1 MALAFMRTR
10 VSRNYHSL
18 FTLWICI
25 FAYINDPYCLPHSAL
40 AFTNRVLEKEL
51 SMSTT
56 RGQHLIGKVLG
67 SCLLEKLLG
76 YGGSSAV
83 FLAQQPERKVAVK
96 VFLHRSTM
104 DAQMRKDFYQ
114 RFLREA
120 QAASQL
126 DHPNILPIYSY
137 GEQDGIPYIV
147 MPYMSGGTLS
157 EYVTRH
163 GSLSLQDVQWYLEQ
177 IASAL
182 DYAHSHGCIH
192 CDVKPAN
199 ILIDGEGHVML
210 SDFGIA
216 HLSKDG
222 NTTSPGRKNPDALM
236 GTPDY
241 ISPEQAM
248 GYSMDGRSDIYSLG
262 VTAFYL
268 LAKQL
273 PFKSD
278 SSIALALMHVHD
290 APPSLVSMR
299 VDVSSALDQVVHTAL
314 AKKPDERFQTA
325 TGFSMA
331 FAEAVTQVLLTNE
344 QAMVNGKYPLLGCNP
359 GYLGRIFPSLAVAD
373 PVMADKSAGRRLKTA
388 RLVGATSL
396 LLLVTLIIV
405 FSMNYLIMQFAGRPS
420 DTRNTS
426 MVTMNSVRAS
436 ADLLVD
442 HHDWPTSPTL
452 FFDQPEQRYHIFNK
466 SPVPLIS
473 LFQGDTYGDFQ
484 LSVTMEEMRG
494 PNNNC
499 YYGVVFRSASDQSKY
514 YLFEVLTSGIDQYG
528 KYDFW
533 RYDGAW
539 TKNSLISSGDAPA
552 LLTDPGKS
560 NTLAVKAQGNHFSF
574 NINQKA
580 LGQPVTDTSKSAL
593 KLGQIGLY
601 VETQGSEIAFSHLY
615 VKSLK

>member
-1 MALAFMRTR
+1 
-10 VSRNYHSL
+10 
-18 FTLWICI
+18 
-25 FAYINDPYCLPHSAL
+25 
-40 AFTNRVLEKEL
+40 
-51 SMSTT
+51 MSTT
-56 RGQHLIGKVLG
+56 RGQHLIGKMLG

-83 FLAQQPERKVAVK
+83 FLAQQHDPERKVAVK

-104 DAQMRKDFYQ
+104 DAQSRKDFYQ

-120 QAASQL
+120 EAASQL

-137 GEQDGIPYIV
+137 GEQDGLPYIV

-157 EYVTRH
+157 EYVTQY
-163 GSLSLQDVQWYLEQ
+163 GPLALQDVQWYLEQ

-182 DYAHSHGCIH
+182 DYAHAHGCIH

-199 ILIDGEGHVML
+199 MLIDGEGHLML

-222 NTTSPGRKNPDALM
+222 SMTSPGRKNPDALM

-248 GYSMDGRSDIYSLG
+248 GYALDGRSDIYSLG

-268 LAKQL
+268 LARQL
-273 PFKSD
+273 PFKAD
-278 SSIALALMHVHD
+278 TSIALALMHVHD
-290 APPSLVSMR
+290 APPSLVSVRADIPPM
-299 VDVSSALDQVVHTAL
+299 LDQVVHTAL
-314 AKKPDERFQTA
+314 AKAPDDRFQTA

-331 FAEAVTQVLLTNE
+331 FAEAVTQVLLSSE
-344 QAMVNGKYPLLGCNP
+344 QMMASGKYPRLSCNP
-359 GYLGRIFPSLAVAD
+359 GYLGRIFPSLALPDTIIANK
-373 PVMADKSAGRRLKTA
+373 AAGGRLKAA

-396 LLLVTLIIV
+396 FLVVTLIAV
-405 FSMNYLIMQFAGRPS
+405 FSMNYVIAHFAAVPTS
-420 DTRNTS
+420 APNTVETS
-426 MVTMNSVRAS
+426 MNAVHAP
-436 ADLLVD
+436 ADLLLD
-442 HHDWPTSPTL
+442 HNDWPTSPTL
-452 FFDQPEQRYHIFNK
+452 FFDQQEQRYHIFNK
-466 SPVPLIS
+466 SPQNVPLIS

-484 LSVTMEEMRG
+484 LSVTMQEMRG

-499 YYGVVFRSASDQSKY
+499 YYGVVFRSASDQSQY
-514 YLFEVLTSGIDQYG
+514 YLFEVLTSGVDQYG
-528 KYDFW
+528 KYAFW
-533 RYDGAW
+533 RYDETW
-539 TKNSLISSGDAPA
+539 TPLVTGDAPA

-560 NTLAVKAQGNHFSF
+560 NTLTVKAQGDHFSF
-574 NINQKA
+574 TINQKA
-580 LGQPVTDTSKSAL
+580 LGQTVTDSSKSAL

-615 VKSLK
+615 VKSL

>member
-1 MALAFMRTR
+1 
-10 VSRNYHSL
+10 
-18 FTLWICI
+18 
-25 FAYINDPYCLPHSAL
+25 
-40 AFTNRVLEKEL
+40 
-51 SMSTT
+51 MSTT

-67 SCLLEKLLG
+67 SYLLEKLLG

-83 FLAQQPERKVAVK
+83 FLAQQHNPERKVAIK

-137 GEQDGIPYIV
+137 GEQDGLPYIV

-199 ILIDGEGHVML
+199 MLIDGEGHVML

-222 NTTSPGRKNPDALM
+222 NTTSPGRKNPNSLM

-248 GYSMDGRSDIYSLG
+248 GYSIDGRSDIYSLG

-290 APPSLVSMR
+290 VPPSLVSMR
-299 VDVSSALDQVVHTAL
+299 ADVSPALDQVVHTAL

-331 FAEAVTQVLLTNE
+331 FAEAVTQVLLINE
-344 QAMVNGKYPLLGCNP
+344 QAMVSSKYPLLGCNP

-373 PVMADKSAGRRLKTA
+373 PVMAEKVAGRRLKTA
-388 RLVGATSL
+388 RLVGATSF

-405 FSMNYLIMQFAGRPS
+405 FSMNYLIMQFAGRPP
-420 DTRNTS
+420 DARTTS
-426 MVTMNSVRAS
+426 AITMNSVRAS
-436 ADLLVD
+436 ADLLAD
-442 HHDWPTSPTL
+442 HNDWPTSPTL

-473 LFQGDTYGDFQ
+473 LFQGDTYSDFQ

-514 YLFEVLTSGIDQYG
+514 YLFEVLMSGIYQYG

-539 TKNSLISSGDAPA
+539 TKDSLISSGDAPA

-560 NTLAVKAQGNHFSF
+560 NTLTVKAQGNHFSF

-580 LGQPVTDTSKSAL
+580 LGRPITDTSKSAL
-593 KLGQIGLY
+593 KSGQIGLY
-601 VETQGSEIAFSHLY
+601 VENQGSEIAFSHLY

>member
-1 MALAFMRTR
+1 
-10 VSRNYHSL
+10 
-18 FTLWICI
+18 
-25 FAYINDPYCLPHSAL
+25 
-40 AFTNRVLEKEL
+40 
-51 SMSTT
+51 MSTT

-83 FLAQQPERKVAVK
+83 FLAQQHDPERKVAVK

-104 DAQMRKDFYQ
+104 DAQKRKDFYQ

-137 GEQDGIPYIV
+137 GEQDGLPYIV

-157 EYVTRH
+157 EYITKH

-199 ILIDGEGHVML
+199 MLIDGEGHVML

-216 HLSKDG
+216 HLSKEG
-222 NTTSPGRKNPDALM
+222 NTTNSGRKNPDAMM

-248 GYSMDGRSDIYSLG
+248 GYSIDGRSDIYSLG

-299 VDVSSALDQVVHTAL
+299 ADVSPALDQVIHTAL

-331 FAEAVTQVLLTNE
+331 FAEAVTQVSLTNE
-344 QAMVNGKYPLLGCNP
+344 QALVSEKSPLLGYNP

-373 PVMADKSAGRRLKTA
+373 PVMADKAAGRRLKTA

-396 LLLVTLIIV
+396 LLLVTLVIV
-405 FSMNYLIMQFAGRPS
+405 FSMNYLIMQFAGKPP
-420 DTRNTS
+420 DTRTTS
-426 MVTMNSVRAS
+426 TITMNSVRAS

-442 HHDWPTSPTL
+442 QNDWPTSPTL
-452 FFDQPEQRYHIFNK
+452 FFDQQEQRYHIFNK
-466 SPVPLIS
+466 SPQNVPLIS

-514 YLFEVLTSGIDQYG
+514 YLFEILTSGVEQYG
-528 KYDFW
+528 KYLFW
-533 RYDGAW
+533 RYDGTW
-539 TKNSLISSGDAPA
+539 TNTSLLSSGDAPA

-560 NTLAVKAQGNHFSF
+560 NTLTVKAQANHFSF
-574 NINQKA
+574 IINQKA
-580 LGQPVTDTSKSAL
+580 LGRPITDSAKSAL